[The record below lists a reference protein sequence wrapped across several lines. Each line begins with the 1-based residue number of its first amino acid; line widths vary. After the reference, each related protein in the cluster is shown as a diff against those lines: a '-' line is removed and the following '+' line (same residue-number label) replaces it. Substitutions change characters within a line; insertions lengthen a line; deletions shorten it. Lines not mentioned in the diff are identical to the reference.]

1 MATVGLY
8 GIAFGLVDNTQ
19 KIIADAT
26 NGLGTDGIYQ
36 VGRADLGGKTANIT
50 GLSAAPVK
58 IYGFNQVQD
67 VTMPTSEPSVAL
79 DINDLNFQVKQKIKG
94 FVSDGKGGYVDE
106 NLKAHVALLITAQ
119 TIDRQHFVYY
129 GFGDGVLTETAA
141 NIQTD
146 AAAEQRTDDT
156 LTYTAL
162 STIAFSNQ
170 PYKIYSDLDPKFDK
184 ANMYKEVFGGYVLP
198 ASSTGSAS
206 SSTGSGT
213 GTSSH

>member
-8 GIAFGLVDNTQ
+8 GITFGLVDNNQ
-19 KIIADAT
+19 KLIADAT
-26 NGLGTDGIYQ
+26 SGLGTDGIYE

-79 DINDLNFQVKQKIKG
+79 DINDLNFQIKQKIKG

-129 GFGDGVLTETAA
+129 GFGDGILTETAA

-146 AAAEQRTDDT
+146 NNAEQRTDDT

-162 STIAFSNQ
+162 STIAFNSQ

-198 ASSTGSAS
+198 ASSTGSV
-206 SSTGSGT
+206 SGT
-213 GTSSH
+213 SGH

>member
-8 GIAFGLVDNTQ
+8 GIAFGLVDSTQ
-19 KIIADAT
+19 KIISDAT
-26 NGLGTDGIYQ
+26 NGLGTDGVYQ

-50 GLSAAPVK
+50 GLSAAPAK

-79 DINDLNFQVKQKIKG
+79 DINDLNFQIKQKIKG

-119 TIDRQHFVYY
+119 TIDRLHFVYY
-129 GFGDGVLTETAA
+129 GFGDGILTETAA

-146 AAAEQRTDDT
+146 TNTEQRTDDT
-156 LTYTAL
+156 LTYSAL
-162 STIAFSNQ
+162 STIAFNNQ

-198 ASSTGSAS
+198 ASSTASGSVI
-206 SSTGSGT
+206 SGK
-213 GTSSH
+213 

>member
-8 GIAFGLVDNTQ
+8 GIAFGLVDSTQ
-19 KIIADAT
+19 KLIADAT
-26 NGLGTDGIYQ
+26 KGLGTDGIYQ

-79 DINDLNFQVKQKIKG
+79 DINDLNFQIKQKIKG

-129 GFGDGVLTETAA
+129 GFGDGILTETAA

-146 AAAEQRTDDT
+146 NNAEQRTDDT

-162 STIAFSNQ
+162 STIAFNNQ
-170 PYKIYSDLDPKFDK
+170 PYKIYSDLDPSFDK

-198 ASSTGSAS
+198 ASSTGS
-206 SSTGSGT
+206 GT
-213 GTSSH
+213 GTSGN

>member
-79 DINDLNFQVKQKIKG
+79 DINDLNFQIKQQIKG
-94 FVSDGKGGYVDE
+94 FVSDSKGGYVDE

-129 GFGDGVLTETAA
+129 GFGDGIMTETAA

-146 AAAEQRTDDT
+146 AAAEQRVDDT

-162 STIAFSNQ
+162 STIAFNNQ

-198 ASSTGSAS
+198 ASSTGS
-206 SSTGSGT
+206 GT
-213 GTSSH
+213 TTTPAK

>member
-8 GIAFGLVDNTQ
+8 GIAFGLVDSTQ
-19 KIIADAT
+19 KIISDAT

-50 GLSAAPVK
+50 GLSAAPAK

-79 DINDLNFQVKQKIKG
+79 DINDLNFQIKQKIKG

-119 TIDRQHFVYY
+119 TIDRLHFVYY
-129 GFGDGVLTETAA
+129 GFGDGILTETAA

-146 AAAEQRTDDT
+146 TNTEQRTDDT
-156 LTYTAL
+156 LTYSAL
-162 STIAFSNQ
+162 STIAFNNQ
-170 PYKIYSDLDPKFDK
+170 PYKIYSDLDPQFDK

-198 ASSTGSAS
+198 ASSAGS
-206 SSTGSGT
+206 TTTSGK
-213 GTSSH
+213 